1 MKKFT
6 IAAML
11 AVAALSAS
19 ATDIG
24 LRAGRNTSNGIDS
37 VGIVADQKLF
47 GNFGIEGAVDRTV
60 VKQGSEN
67 RFSLL
72 GTYDFAK
79 VVGVTFTAK
88 AGAAIIEPK
97 TGLSGS
103 AALAGIG
110 ASYPLGKNVSLV
122 VDYAYERGQSR
133 ISGANGNQ
141 VSVGV
146 KYSF

>member
-47 GNFGIEGAVDRTV
+47 GNFGIEGRPHCCQARQR
-60 VKQGSEN
+60 K
-67 RFSLL
+67 
-72 GTYDFAK
+72 
-79 VVGVTFTAK
+79 
-88 AGAAIIEPK
+88 
-97 TGLSGS
+97 
-103 AALAGIG
+103 
-110 ASYPLGKNVSLV
+110 
-122 VDYAYERGQSR
+122 
-133 ISGANGNQ
+133 
-141 VSVGV
+141 
-146 KYSF
+146 SF